1 MDRKSLLLQHIDLL
15 APGIEVA
22 PYFNPAVAK
31 RDGFPVLTLD
41 VFDTQTL
48 RAQAAKDPYI
58 PASRIH
64 EIEEVDIVADA
75 CGIGEAVTQ
84 MGRAG
89 QFRYIVSSHNFE
101 HLPNPIRFLQGC
113 SVALASGGI
122 LSMAVPDGRACLDHF
137 RMPTR
142 LADWL
147 SAHHRKLDQP
157 SPETIFDFR
166 TNFAE
171 YYRGGSPSTGCDIR
185 LDDPRGFQPK
195 NDLRVSYAEYL
206 DRIHAPQD
214 YLDTHCTVTFGAALE
229 NMLWDLRF
237 LGLLDLEVIEV
248 TESVGLEFFVHLRKP
263 EAATPLDEVA
273 FYAARA
279 LRQRRLA
286 DSLGAAG
293 FGRPGPGQT
302 VADLKR
308 ARLLRKA
315 KQVLVGLL
323 PADTH
328 AAIRTWNRR
337 RKSRRS

>member
-1 MDRKSLLLQHIDLL
+1 MDRKSLLLKHLDLS
-15 APGIEVA
+15 APGIEIA

-31 RDGFPVLTLD
+31 RDGHPVLTLD

-48 RAQAAKDPYI
+48 RALAAKDPHI
-58 PASRIH
+58 PAARID

-75 CGIGEAVTQ
+75 CGVGNAVTRL
-84 MGRAG
+84 GRAG
-89 QFRYIVSSHNFE
+89 QFHYIVSSHNFE

-113 SVALASGGI
+113 SVALAPGGV
-122 LSMAVPDGRACLDHF
+122 LSMAMPDGRACLDHF

-147 SAHHRKLDQP
+147 SAYHRKLDQP
-157 SPETIFDFR
+157 SPESIFDFR
-166 TNFAE
+166 ANFAE
-171 YYRGGSPSTGCDIR
+171 YVRNGVSSTGCDIR
-185 LDDPRGFQPK
+185 FDDPRGFQPK
-195 NDLRVSYAEYL
+195 NDLRFSYAEYL
-206 DRIHAPQD
+206 DRIGSPQD

-237 LGLLDLEVIEV
+237 LGLVDLEVMEV

-263 EAATPLDEVA
+263 EAATPIDDAA

-279 LRQRRLA
+279 PRQRRIA

-308 ARLLRKA
+308 AKVLQRT
-315 KQVLVGLL
+315 KQVMLCLL
-323 PADTH
+323 PTETRVAM
-328 AAIRTWNRR
+328 RNWNRR
-337 RKSRRS
+337 RKSRRT